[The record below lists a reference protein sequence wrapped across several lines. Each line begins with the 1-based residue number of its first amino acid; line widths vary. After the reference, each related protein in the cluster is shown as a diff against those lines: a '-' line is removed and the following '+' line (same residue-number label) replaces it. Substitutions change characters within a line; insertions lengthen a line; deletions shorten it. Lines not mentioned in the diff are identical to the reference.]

1 MRDEPPPLVWPL
13 ASGAAG
19 GPVEAA
25 LRRAAAVSG
34 VAPEDVRAVGS
45 LAALERPALGLFCS
59 ARCPG
64 GAILRALDLAHAL
77 RDAGVPVVSG
87 FHSPVERE
95 CLRLLLRGSQ
105 PVIVC
110 VARDMARMRIPP
122 EWREPLAAGR
132 LLLLSASGSGERRA
146 TAREAERR
154 NRFAAAL
161 AAVSLVAY
169 AAPGARRRR
178 WRAGSRRAGSRW
190 RRWRTPARRRC
201 WRWAR
206 RRCARR
212 GWRHGGMGWRGG
224 RRGGRRGP
232 EGPAHGR
239 GDGRGP
245 EGPAHGTG
253 GINAPSLQAPVAC
266 PGLSRPGGSGS
277 GWW

>member
-25 LRRAAAVSG
+25 LRLAAAVCG

-161 AAVSLVAY
+161 AAASLVAY
-169 AAPGARRRR
+169 AAPGGKTEALARWIAERGQPLATVEDPSA
-178 WRAGSRRAGSRW
+178 AGLLALGA
-190 RRWRTPARRRC
+190 TPLRPEAVAAWWDGVARGT
-201 WRWAR
+201 AR
-206 RRCARR
+206 GTAR
-212 GWRHGGMGWRGG
+212 
-224 RRGGRRGP
+224 P
-232 EGPAHGR
+232 
-239 GDGRGP
+239 
-245 EGPAHGTG
+245 
-253 GINAPSLQAPVAC
+253 
-266 PGLSRPGGSGS
+266 
-277 GWW
+277 